1 MAWAGP
7 GRPTLPDMGRLVA
20 LAIPPGPGWIEA
32 IERIWAD
39 GDAVAPLDDRLPPRE
54 LARVLDAL
62 RPGAVLED
70 GGTIRPRPGGE
81 PTDDGDALVIAT
93 SGTSGRP
100 KAVVHTHDS
109 IAASATATS
118 AALAVDPA
126 RDRWLACLPLAH
138 IGGLA
143 VVLRSMVTGTPVEVH
158 PRFDP
163 AATIGALDR
172 GATLVSLVTRALNQ
186 VPADRF
192 RTVLVGGAAPP
203 ATLGGNVVATYGMTE
218 TGSGVVYEGPGLG
231 RSGPVLL
238 DGLELRIGD
247 AVIGADRTDTAGG
260 RTETGDGDGDGD
272 GEIMLRGPMLLR
284 CYRHDPDPF
293 TDDGWFPTGDLGR
306 LVDGRL
312 VVEGRRGDVIVTG
325 GEKVWPEPVERLLA
339 ARPDVADVAVI
350 GRPDPDWGHRVTA
363 VVVAETGRAAPSV
376 DQLRETVLAELPAW
390 AAPKAVEEVPAIPR
404 TALGK
409 IRRSEL

>member
-1 MAWAGP
+1 
-7 GRPTLPDMGRLVA
+7 MGRLVA

-39 GDAVAPLDDRLPPRE
+39 GDAVAPLDDRLPPGE
-54 LARVLDAL
+54 LDRVIEAL
-62 RPGAVLED
+62 RPGAVLD
-70 GGTIRPRPGGE
+70 ADGTITTRPDGE

-100 KAVVHTHDS
+100 KAVVHTHDT
-109 IAASATATS
+109 IAASARATS
-118 AALAVDPA
+118 TALGVDPE

-143 VVLRSMVTGTPVEVH
+143 VVLRSMVTGTAVEVH
-158 PRFDP
+158 PQFDP
-163 AATIGALDR
+163 AATVDALDR

-186 VPADRF
+186 VPAERF

-203 ATLGGNVVATYGMTE
+203 ATLDRNVVATYGMTE

-231 RSGPVLL
+231 RTGPVLV
-238 DGLELRIGD
+238 DGLELRIGGT
-247 AVIGADRTDTAGG
+247 VITAATGAAGG
-260 RTETGDGDGDGD
+260 RGGTETSPVD
-272 GEIMLRGPMLLR
+272 GEIHLRGPMLLR
-284 CYRHDPDPF
+284 RYRNDPDPF
-293 TDDGWFPTGDLGR
+293 TADGWFPTGDLGR
-306 LVDGRL
+306 LINGRL

-350 GRPDPDWGHRVTA
+350 GRPDPEWGHRVTA
-363 VVVAETGRAAPSV
+363 VVVPETGLAAPSV
-376 DQLRETVLAELPAW
+376 EQLRDTVVAELPVW
-390 AAPKAVEEVPAIPR
+390 AAPKAVEEIADIPR
-404 TALGK
+404 TSLGK